1 MEPKAR
7 SERFVSYQLIT
18 ALLLTKLIVLFEPTS
33 VVKSTRILKAF
44 ETIPPTAPISSIDF
58 ISPNLIELGELFA
71 TASEGPTDL
80 MSRPNYWTALDSLSL
95 ASKYRM
101 DLEHLSRANVS
112 SDSSTKG
119 TLSFLLDQGI
129 AQMAV
134 TLLPFFQ
141 HIIVK
146 CGEKGVLVVMRIFAH
161 NSASKWHQEQ
171 SNINARYIVSHSD
184 LGETVVVSHFPAL
197 PIVNLIN
204 VTGAGDSFVGTLLTC
219 LAQQP
224 DAFDSPASLRQVM
237 DLSQRAAVLALG
249 SHEAVSPRLSELK
262 KVVSSLR

>member
-1 MEPKAR
+1 M
-7 SERFVSYQLIT
+7 
-18 ALLLTKLIVLFEPTS
+18 
-33 VVKSTRILKAF
+33 VKSTRILKAF

-80 MSRPNYWTALDSLSL
+80 MSHPNYWTALDSLSL
-95 ASKYRM
+95 GSKYRM

-112 SDSSTKG
+112 SDSTKG
-119 TLSFLLDQGI
+119 SLSFLLDQGI

-146 CGEKGVLVVMRIFAH
+146 CGEKGVLVVMRIFAD

-171 SNINARYIVSHSD
+171 SNLKARYIVSHSD
-184 LGETVVVSHFPAL
+184 SGETVVVSHFPAL
-197 PIVNLIN
+197 SIDNLIN

-219 LAQQP
+219 LAQQS
-224 DAFDSPASLRQVM
+224 DAFDSPGSLRQVI

-249 SHEAVSPRLSELK
+249 SHEAVSGRLSELK
-262 KVVSSLR
+262 KDVASLR